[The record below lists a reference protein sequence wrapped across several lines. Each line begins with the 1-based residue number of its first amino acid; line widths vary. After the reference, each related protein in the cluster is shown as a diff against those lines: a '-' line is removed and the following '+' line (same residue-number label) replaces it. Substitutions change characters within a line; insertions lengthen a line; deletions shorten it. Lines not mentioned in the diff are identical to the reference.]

1 MADYNSDFY
10 GWTQE
15 QAALLR
21 SGRLNEIDIDNL
33 IEEVETMGRSE
44 KRALQSRLVVLLTH
58 LLKWRYQAERR
69 GSSWQLTI
77 DHQRIKFQELLN
89 ENPGLKHDLD
99 NIFASAYLDATY
111 QAAKQTAL
119 PLETFPVSPPWSL
132 PESLQKGVY
141 PE

>member
-1 MADYNSDFY
+1 MVDYNTDFY

-21 SGRLNEIDIDNL
+21 SGRLNEIDIENL

-69 GSSWQLTI
+69 GSSWRLTI
-77 DHQRIKFQELLN
+77 DHQRIKFLELLS

-99 NIFASAYLDATY
+99 KIFTSAYLDATY
-111 QAAKQTAL
+111 QAAKETAL
-119 PLETFPVSPPWSL
+119 PLETFPVAPPWL
-132 PESLQKGVY
+132 LTQSLQKGFY